1 MNYIFFFKLV
11 KLKCFIQYFIL
22 QGIACGKKIK
32 QRDLIEW
39 GMVEGY
45 EAMGG
50 INI

>member
-1 MNYIFFFKLV
+1 MR
-11 KLKCFIQYFIL
+11 
-22 QGIACGKKIK
+22 KIK

-50 INI
+50 IKI

>member
-1 MNYIFFFKLV
+1 MRKM
-11 KLKCFIQYFIL
+11 
-22 QGIACGKKIK
+22 K